1 MIGLRILVVEQDLT
15 IGPLLAEMLEDL
27 GAVVCGVEV
36 DPGKAADAAARGL
49 PDLMI
54 VDVGLGAA
62 NDVGAIK
69 EILLDGLVPCVFVTD
84 ANLRESTLWPGAV
97 LVRKPFRG
105 PEIVAAIG
113 RAIGE
118 SARGIAAAPPLVGR

>member
-1 MIGLRILVVEQDLT
+1 MGRLRILVVEEDVA

-36 DPGKAADAAARGL
+36 DESRAAEAAARCR

-54 VDVGLGAA
+54 VDVGLGATSNVNA
-62 NDVGAIK
+62 VK
-69 EILLDGLVPCVFVTD
+69 EILLDGLIPCVFVTD

-97 LVRKPFRG
+97 LVRKPFRA

-113 RAIGE
+113 RALGE
-118 SARGIAAAPPLVGR
+118 SKPGVVRAPS